1 MQSAFFATIIW
12 LISINVFA
20 AEMVGRVIAIA
31 DGDTITVLDASNT
44 TYKIRLLGIDAPEK
58 SQPFGKQAK
67 QSLAAMVLHKTVLI
81 DYNKRDKYQ
90 RIVGKVL
97 LDYKDINL
105 EQIKRGLAWHYKKY
119 ENEQELIDRS
129 VYANHEYAAK
139 HERRGLWSDKNPIA
153 PWLFRKKGVV
163 TVVESD
169 GIDLDKTAP

>member
-1 MQSAFFATIIW
+1 MQSAFFAAAIW
-12 LISINVFA
+12 LVSINVFA
-20 AEMVGRVIAIA
+20 AEMIARVVAVA
-31 DGDTITVLDASNT
+31 DGDALTVLDSNNT
-44 TYKIRLLGIDAPEK
+44 EYKIRLSGIDAPEK

-81 DYNKRDKYQ
+81 DYKKRDKYQ

-97 LDYKDINL
+97 LDYKDISL

-139 HERRGLWSDKNPIA
+139 HERCGLWTDKNSIA

-163 TVVESD
+163 TVESD
-169 GIDLDKTAP
+169 GINLDKAAP

>member
-1 MQSAFFATIIW
+1 MQSAFFAAAIW
-12 LISINVFA
+12 LVSINVFA
-20 AEMVGRVIAIA
+20 AEMIARVVAVA
-31 DGDTITVLDASNT
+31 DGDALTVLDSNNT
-44 TYKIRLLGIDAPEK
+44 EYKIRLSGIDAPEK

-81 DYNKRDKYQ
+81 DYKKRDKYQ
-90 RIVGKVL
+90 RVVGKVL
-97 LDYKDINL
+97 LDYKDISL

-139 HERRGLWSDKNPIA
+139 HERRGLWTDKNSIA

-163 TVVESD
+163 TVESD
-169 GIDLDKTAP
+169 GINLDKAAP